1 MIFFNEAHMRAVV
14 QRVKN
19 ARVEISGRII
29 GEIGKGLLI
38 FLGVGDEDSEKDCEY
53 LADKIANLRIFPDE
67 NDLMNLSSLDIGGGM
82 LVVSQFTLWGDCRKG
97 RRPSFTK
104 AARPERAKELYEFFI
119 GVLKKTGLKIAAGE
133 FQEMM
138 DVHLINDGPVTILLD
153 SSRVF

>member
-1 MIFFNEAHMRAVV
+1 MRAVV

-19 ARVEISGRII
+19 ARVEISGKII
-29 GEIGKGLLI
+29 GEIEKGLLI

-104 AARPERAKELYEFFI
+104 AAKPERAKELYEFFI

-153 SSRVF
+153 SSKVF

>member
-1 MIFFNEAHMRAVV
+1 MRAVV

-19 ARVEISGRII
+19 ARVEISGKII
-29 GEIGKGLLI
+29 GEIEKGLLI

-119 GVLKKTGLKIAAGE
+119 GVMKKTGLKIAAGE

-153 SSRVF
+153 SSKVF